1 MATYYKWDRSNPQME
16 LYKKQEKDSFLAVS
30 ATVDPYDIGRAY
42 YVAGPEVVLKA
53 GKNGGNGQIQ
63 ITGGTSSSMNW
74 NTMSRSFQGTT
85 YVAFST
91 SSLTANSLLDSVY
104 RSSKDNVYLVAL
116 TQNSGTDSETTVT
129 VKISAQSN
137 EGDTVIQYGC
147 RYTGPG
153 ETIDSVYSLESTTYP
168 VNTYQ
173 DGYYYVRS
181 TVTSPTVPTSFQ
193 CPATIIVPQVTI
205 SWNAAT
211 SNVPDYP
218 IKLYEVSCATNN
230 GSTYEVLGTTENT
243 TYTYNLPD
251 NVTSVR
257 FRVRA
262 QDTNDQWG
270 NYTYGSWCTYISI
283 PTITVSESVFVTQ
296 PISIEWNGEGA
307 DSYQLQRKTNLDSDW
322 QDLYNGTDLSYTDTC
337 GTWLNVQYRV
347 RAIVGDAQGEWGTSS
362 VILCY
367 DSEKIIQMN
376 YKNSNNTYS
385 LLYPQSKEAVVM
397 GWKKFAEVPI
407 TTSLASN
414 TSVPLPNIDLKKGY
428 CQLPSGFVFVLNVD
442 KIATDKSTSN
452 CYLDVR
458 ISNVYVGRFNMY
470 FPKANQG
477 FFKYKQIIR
486 VFAYPYDTNGTSQ
499 GRDYPEMYY
508 LSNENN
514 TIDVSKLSIIN
525 YLYLFPQLLSSNLTE
540 LDATLECYYF

>member
-1 MATYYKWDRSNPQME
+1 MATYYKWDRSNPEME
-16 LYKKQEKDSFLAVS
+16 LYDKKRDGNAFQWSTNNPD
-30 ATVDPYDIGRAY
+30 RAY
-42 YVAGPEVVLKA
+42 YIYGSEVILKA
-53 GKNGGNGQIQ
+53 GVNGRYGQLQ
-63 ITGGTSSSMNW
+63 IPEGSSGSLTYGYGTNQRIVRANNYIMVSADEYLTSSSLLSEVYISQ
-74 NTMSRSFQGTT
+74 TDATILAQG
-85 YVAFST
+85 
-91 SSLTANSLLDSVY
+91 
-104 RSSKDNVYLVAL
+104 
-116 TQNSGTDSETTVT
+116 DSE
-129 VKISAQSN
+129 
-137 EGDTVIQYGC
+137 EGRVNLRVGSGSGNIIKVYGC

-168 VNTYQ
+168 QNTYQ

-193 CPATIIVPQVTI
+193 CPTTIIVPQVTI

-218 IKLYEVSCATNN
+218 IKLYEISCATNN
-230 GSTYEVLGTTENT
+230 GSTYDVLGTTEST
-243 TYTYNLPD
+243 TYTYNLPE
-251 NVTSVR
+251 NITSIR

-283 PTITVSESVFVTQ
+283 PTITVPERVFTAQ

-322 QDLYNGTDLSYTDTC
+322 QDLYNGTDLSYTDTG

-385 LLYPQSKEAVVM
+385 LLYPYSKEAVVM
-397 GWKKFAEVPI
+397 GWKKLAEVPI
-407 TTSLASN
+407 VSN
-414 TSVPLPNIDLKKGY
+414 TNYFDIEPPFMFQGKGER
-428 CQLPSGFVFVLNVD
+428 LVSGLVYILNVKD
-442 KIATDKSTSN
+442 LRYVSSAPDLRIQASGGSSVFLYMRLLKNTSSKISYSTISRIFSFEGFGDASTSGN
-452 CYLDVR
+452 SMGVLAEYNNNIASGGSISLNGLR
-458 ISNVYVGRFNMY
+458 IGITT
-470 FPKANQG
+470 ANWWTFFEDG
-477 FFKYKQIIR
+477 FDIS
-486 VFAYPYDTNGTSQ
+486 V
-499 GRDYPEMYY
+499 E
-508 LSNENN
+508 
-514 TIDVSKLSIIN
+514 V
-525 YLYLFPQLLSSNLTE
+525 
-540 LDATLECYYF
+540 YYF